1 MKWKLRIITT
11 TEDQAMRTNKTYPAP
26 KLLEMGRVT
35 THPGEMLKEEFLG
48 PLDLSATALAKELGI
63 PANRI
68 TQIINK
74 QRGMTA
80 DTAIRLGQYFGMSP
94 SFWVNMQAMH
104 DLTKAAIEK
113 RKTYEKIK
121 HREAA

>member
-1 MKWKLRIITT
+1 
-11 TEDQAMRTNKTYPAP
+11 MRTNKTYPAP